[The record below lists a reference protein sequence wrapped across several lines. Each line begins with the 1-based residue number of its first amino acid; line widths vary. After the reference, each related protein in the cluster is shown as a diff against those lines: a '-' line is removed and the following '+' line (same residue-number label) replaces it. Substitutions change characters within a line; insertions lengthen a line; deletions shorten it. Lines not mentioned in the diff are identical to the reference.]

1 MRSRYEVL
9 WFALAVFFASE
20 VCVVP
25 ASGEDAGDVE
35 DVEEVEEADD
45 DEIVVYELEAITV
58 TGSRIKSQD
67 DLTPAPVIVMSR
79 DEIKVRGLASI
90 GDVLQTLTVQSNA
103 INTQA
108 NNGGDGSTRIS
119 LRGLGAHRTLV
130 LLNGR
135 RFVPGGTGANSS
147 VDLNAI
153 PASAV
158 ERVEVLKDG
167 ASAVYGSDAVGG
179 VVNVI
184 TRAETEGLEFE
195 IYQGVAG
202 EGDGETLDVSVTAG
216 LKSEK
221 GSVLFSAG
229 YHNQDPVWTGDRPF
243 STEDKSYDWEKN
255 DGTYATSG
263 SSATPEGHI
272 IDRTGNPGNAA
283 WQAVVTAAGE
293 NAGDYHRDPNGG
305 WRPFNWAGNSSDGSG
320 DLYNYQPENYLYT
333 PQTRYTTFLSGS
345 YEFAQEAKGFFEVSY
360 TNRRSDQKLAPTP
373 LFIISE
379 GLSVSSTNRYN
390 EYGRDFYDV
399 RRRFVEA
406 GNRNFLQDIKTY
418 RIVLG
423 AEYSH
428 RGIDADLSYAYGS
441 SEGTNINEGRFLL
454 SNLAYALGP
463 EEECAA
469 IGGCVPLDLLHG
481 AGTITQEMLDYIQ
494 YTGIATGY
502 TRQKI
507 LQLNLT
513 GQIAE
518 LPAGPLGVAAGV
530 STRWEAGAYIPD
542 PVTKSGNTTGSK
554 QESTEGA
561 YSVRALYGEASVPV
575 YRTDAAGLDLTAA
588 GRAFDY
594 DTFGRGFTFEAGA
607 RCVLPRGLTLRATI
621 SNAFRAPGIAEMFL
635 GQSDSF
641 PLVSDPCS
649 VVDEA
654 GSTRTLTAEQRRNC
668 AAAGVP
674 PDFEDSRAQLRAKVG
689 GSTDLD
695 PETAAMITAGLVYQ
709 PEYAENLDIAIS
721 YYTNKIED
729 VIGALSAGLIL
740 SNCYSQETPSYCD
753 QIVRDPN
760 TKLITTIF
768 SQGANVGETETSGLD
783 IELDYTVDTP
793 LGILTTRTESNLL
806 FKFEQLVPA
815 PDGLELV
822 KGRGYYDLGVF
833 PRWRHALTSGLSQPR
848 VSVGVNWK
856 YVGGFLECED
866 DDCKG
871 LYREDVSETPV
882 SRDVSANST
891 FGLYGTYRLGNR
903 MGASVLT
910 VGINNI
916 FNQRPAVI
924 FNGFLGTSDSSTY
937 DFMGRYLYVRLSH
950 YL

>member
-1 MRSRYEVL
+1 MWIRHAVL
-9 WFALAVFFASE
+9 RLLLAAFCICSAASTQ
-20 VCVVP
+20 
-25 ASGEDAGDVE
+25 ASGEDSNDVDDAEE
-35 DVEEVEEADD
+35 DEQKKDEE
-45 DEIVVYELEAITV
+45 IVYELEAITV
-58 TGSRIKSQD
+58 TGSRIKSD
-67 DLTPAPVIVMSR
+67 ELLTPAPVIVLTR

-167 ASAVYGSDAVGG
+167 ASAVYGSDAIGG

-184 TRAETEGLEFE
+184 TRSGTEGLEFE
-195 IYQGVAG
+195 FYQGTSG
-202 EGDGETLDVSVTAG
+202 EGDGETLDISVTAG
-216 LKSEK
+216 LKSEN

-229 YHNQDPVWTGDRPF
+229 YHSQGPVWTGDRSF
-243 STEDKSYDWEKN
+243 STEDKSYDWQKN
-255 DGTYATSG
+255 DGTYAASG

-272 IDRTGNPGNAA
+272 NDLTGDPGNEA
-283 WQAVVTAAGE
+283 WQAVVSAAGE
-293 NAGDYHRDPNGG
+293 GDADYHRDPNRG

-333 PQTRYTTFLSGS
+333 PQTRYTTFLGGS
-345 YEFAQEAKGFFEVSY
+345 YEFAPEAKSFFEVSY
-360 TNRRSDQKLAPTP
+360 TNRQSDQKLAPTP
-373 LFIISE
+373 LFTLSE
-379 GLSVSSTNRYN
+379 GLSISSTNVYN
-390 EYGRDFYDV
+390 EFGREFYDV

-406 GNRNFLQDIKTY
+406 GNRNYIQDINTY

-423 AEYSH
+423 LEYPLM
-428 RGIDADLSYAYGS
+428 GFNTDLSYTYGR
-441 SEGTNINEGRFLL
+441 SEGTNINEGRFIR
-454 SNLAYALGP
+454 SNLAHALGP
-463 EEECAA
+463 AEECAA
-469 IGGCVPLDLLHG
+469 IADCVPLDLLHG

-502 TRQKI
+502 TKQKI
-507 LQLNLT
+507 LQWNLNGT
-513 GQIAE
+513 IAE

-530 STRWEAGAYIPD
+530 SSRWEAGAYLPD
-542 PVTKSGNTTGSK
+542 PVTNSGNTTGSK

-561 YSVRALYGEASVPV
+561 YSVRALYGEASVPL
-575 YRTDAAGLDLTAA
+575 YRAEATGMDLTAA

-594 DTFGRGFTFEAGA
+594 DSFGSGFTYEAGA
-607 RCVLPRGLTLRATI
+607 RCELPRGLTLRATI
-621 SNAFRAPGIAEMFL
+621 SNAFRAPGISEMFL
-635 GQSDSF
+635 GQSDAF

-654 GSTRTLTAEQRRNC
+654 GSTRSLTAEQQRNC

-674 PDFEDSRAQLRAKVG
+674 ADFQDSRAQLRAKVG
-689 GSTDLD
+689 GSTDLE

-729 VIGALSAGLIL
+729 VIGALPAGLIL

-783 IELDYTVDTP
+783 IELDYRVGTP

-806 FKFEQLVPA
+806 FKYEQLVPA
-815 PDGLELV
+815 PGGLELV
-822 KGRGYYDLGVF
+822 KGTGYYDLGVF
-833 PRWRHALTSGLSQPR
+833 PRWRHALTAGLSQPR
-848 VSVGVNWK
+848 VSFGLNLK

-882 SRDVSANST
+882 SRKVSPNST
-891 FGLYGTYRLGNR
+891 LGVYGTYRLGTR
-903 MGASVLT
+903 AGASVLS
-910 VGINNI
+910 VGINNV
-916 FNQRPAVI
+916 FNQRPSVI
-924 FNGFLGTSDSSTY
+924 FNGFLGTSDASTY
-937 DFMGRYLYVRLSH
+937 DFMGRYLYARLSH

>member
-1 MRSRYEVL
+1 MQIHLKLLRFVL
-9 WFALAVFFASE
+9 VLSLVGSAFAFQASAE
-20 VCVVP
+20 
-25 ASGEDAGDVE
+25 ETD
-35 DVEEVEEADD
+35 DVEEGTEAEETA
-45 DEIVVYELEAITV
+45 EGELIVYELDAITV
-58 TGSRIKSQD
+58 TGSRIKGED
-67 DLTPAPVIVMSR
+67 VLTPAPVIVMSR

-184 TRAETEGLEFE
+184 TRAGTEGLEFE
-195 IYQGVAG
+195 VYRGVAG
-202 EGDGETLDVSVTAG
+202 AGDGETLDISVTAG

-229 YHNQDPVWTGDRPF
+229 YHNQAPVWTGDRPF
-243 STEDKSYDWEKN
+243 STEDKTYDWEKN

-272 IDRTGNPGNAA
+272 IDRTGEPGNAA
-283 WQAVVTAAGE
+283 WQAVAAAAGE
-293 NAGDYHRDPNGG
+293 DAGDYHLDPNAG

-333 PQTRYTTFLSGS
+333 PQTRYTTFLSGT
-345 YEFAQEAKGFFEVSY
+345 YEFAPDADGFFEVSY

-373 LFIISE
+373 LFTIGE
-379 GLSVSSTNRYN
+379 GLSVSSTNIYN
-390 EYGRDFYDV
+390 EFGRDFYDV

-406 GNRNFLQDIKTY
+406 GNRNFLQDINTY

-423 AEYSH
+423 MEFPIS
-428 RGIDADLSYAYGS
+428 GFDADVSYSYGR
-441 SEGTNINEGRFLL
+441 SEGTSINEGQFVRSHLL
-454 SNLAYALGP
+454 HALGP
-463 EEECAA
+463 AEECAA
-469 IGGCVPLDLLHG
+469 LDDCVPLDLLHG

-494 YTGIATGY
+494 YAGIATGY
-502 TRQKI
+502 SKQKI
-507 LQLNLT
+507 LQLNVT
-513 GQIAE
+513 GQLAD

-530 STRWEAGAYIPD
+530 SSRWEAGAFLPD
-542 PVTKSGNTTGSK
+542 PVTRSGNTTGSK
-554 QESTEGA
+554 QEATEGA
-561 YSVRALYGEASVPV
+561 YSVRALYGETSVPV
-575 YRTDAAGLDLTAA
+575 YRAEAAGLDLTAA

-594 DTFGRGFTFEAGA
+594 DTFGSGFTYEAGA
-607 RCVLPRGLTLRATI
+607 RCGLPRGLTLRATI

-635 GQSDSF
+635 GQSDAF

-654 GSTRTLTAEQRRNC
+654 GSARTLTAEQQRNC

-689 GSTDLD
+689 GSTELD

-709 PEYAENLDIAIS
+709 PDFVDYLDFALT

-729 VIGALSAGLIL
+729 VIGALPAGLIL
-740 SNCYSQETPSYCD
+740 SNCYSQVTPSYCD
-753 QIVRDPN
+753 QIERDPN

-768 SQGANVGETETSGLD
+768 SQAANVGETETSGLD
-783 IELDYTVDTP
+783 IELDYRIDTP
-793 LGILTTRTESNLL
+793 LGFLTTRTESNLL
-806 FKFEQLVPA
+806 FKYEQLVPA
-815 PDGLELV
+815 PGGLELV

-833 PRWRHALTSGLSQPR
+833 PRWRHALTAGLSQPL
-848 VSVGVNWK
+848 VAFGLNLK

-882 SRDVSANST
+882 SRQVNSNTTLDV
-891 FGLYGTYRLGNR
+891 YGTYRLGTR
-903 MGASVLT
+903 AGASVLT
-910 VGINNI
+910 VGVNNV

-924 FNGFLGTSDSSTY
+924 FNGFLGTSDASTY
-937 DFMGRYLYVRLSH
+937 DFMGRYLYARLSH
-950 YL
+950 FL

>member
-1 MRSRYEVL
+1 MQFQLTVL
-9 WFALAVFFASE
+9 RLVLAVLCISAASFTPTSAEE
-20 VCVVP
+20 VEN
-25 ASGEDAGDVE
+25 AKE
-35 DVEEVEEADD
+35 VEEVEE
-45 DEIVVYELEAITV
+45 EVIVYEMDAITV
-58 TGSRIKSQD
+58 TGSRIKGD
-67 DLTPAPVIVMSR
+67 ELLTPAPVIVLTR

-167 ASAVYGSDAVGG
+167 ASAVYGSDAIGG

-184 TRAETEGLEFE
+184 TRSGTEGLEFE
-195 IYQGVAG
+195 FYQGTSG
-202 EGDGETLDVSVTAG
+202 EGDGETLDISVTAG

-229 YHNQDPVWTGDRPF
+229 YHNQGPVWTGDRSF
-243 STEDKSYDWEKN
+243 STEDKSYDWETN
-255 DGTYATSG
+255 DGTYAASG

-272 IDRTGNPGNAA
+272 IDRTGDPGNEA
-283 WQAVVTAAGE
+283 WQAVVSAAGE
-293 NAGDYHRDPNGG
+293 GDGDYHRDPGKG

-333 PQTRYTTFLSGS
+333 PQTRYTTFLGGS
-345 YEFAQEAKGFFEVSY
+345 YEFAPEAKSFFEVSY
-360 TNRRSDQKLAPTP
+360 TNRQSDQKLAPTP

-379 GLSVSSTNRYN
+379 GLSISSMNVYN
-390 EYGRDFYDV
+390 EFGREFYDV

-406 GNRNFLQDIKTY
+406 GNRNYIQDINTY

-423 AEYSH
+423 LEYPLM
-428 RGIDADLSYAYGS
+428 GFNTDLSYTYGR
-441 SEGTNINEGRFLL
+441 SEGTNINEGRFIR
-454 SNLAYALGP
+454 SNLAHALGP
-463 EEECAA
+463 AEECAA
-469 IGGCVPLDLLHG
+469 IADCVPLDLLHG
-481 AGTITQEMLDYIQ
+481 AGTITQDMLDYIQ

-502 TRQKI
+502 TKQKI
-507 LQLNLT
+507 LQWNLT
-513 GQIAE
+513 GTIAE

-530 STRWEAGAYIPD
+530 SSRWEAGAYLPD

-561 YSVRALYGEASVPV
+561 YSVRALYGEASVPLF
-575 YRTDAAGLDLTAA
+575 RAEATGLDLTAA

-594 DTFGRGFTFEAGA
+594 DSFGSGFTYEAGA
-607 RCVLPRGLTLRATI
+607 RCELPRGLTLRATI
-621 SNAFRAPGIAEMFL
+621 SNAFRAPGISEMFL
-635 GQSDSF
+635 GQSDAF

-654 GSTRTLTAEQRRNC
+654 GSTRSLTAEQQRNC

-674 PDFEDSRAQLRAKVG
+674 ADFQDSRAQLRAKVG
-689 GSTDLD
+689 GSTDLE

-729 VIGALSAGLIL
+729 VIGALPAGLIL

-783 IELDYTVDTP
+783 IELDYRVDTP
-793 LGILTTRTESNLL
+793 FGMLTTRTESNLL
-806 FKFEQLVPA
+806 FKYEQLVPA
-815 PDGLELV
+815 PGGLELV
-822 KGRGYYDLGVF
+822 KGTGYYDLGVF
-833 PRWRHALTSGLSQPR
+833 PRWRHALTAGLSQPR
-848 VSVGVNWK
+848 VSFGLNLK
-856 YVGGFLECED
+856 HVGGFLECED

-882 SRDVSANST
+882 SRKVSPNST
-891 FGLYGTYRLGNR
+891 LGVYGTYRLGTR
-903 MGASVLT
+903 AGASVLS
-910 VGINNI
+910 VGINNV
-916 FNQRPAVI
+916 FNQRPSVI
-924 FNGFLGTSDSSTY
+924 FNGFLGTSDASTY
-937 DFMGRYLYVRLSH
+937 DFMGRYLYMRLSH

>member
-1 MRSRYEVL
+1 MRIKLKVL
-9 WFALAVFFASE
+9 RFVLAILFSGGAYGLPASAEDIDDARDVEASE
-20 VCVVP
+20 ETEK
-25 ASGEDAGDVE
+25 EDAF
-35 DVEEVEEADD
+35 
-45 DEIVVYELEAITV
+45 VYELEAITV
-58 TGSRIKSQD
+58 TGSRIKSEAL
-67 DLTPAPVIVMSR
+67 LTPAPVVVMSR

-195 IYQGVAG
+195 VYRGVSG
-202 EGDGETLDVSVTAG
+202 KGDGETLDVSVTAG
-216 LKSEK
+216 LKSDK

-229 YHNQDPVWTGDRPF
+229 YHNQRPVWTGDRPF
-243 STEDKSYDWEKN
+243 STEDKTYDWEKN

-272 IDRTGNPGNAA
+272 IDRTGHAGNDA
-283 WQAVVTAAGE
+283 WQAVVTAAGQD
-293 NAGDYHRDPNGG
+293 AGNYHLDPNTG

-333 PQTRYTTFLSGS
+333 PQARYATFLSGA
-345 YEFAQEAKGFFEVSY
+345 YEFAPEANGFFEVSY
-360 TNRRSDQKLAPTP
+360 TNRQSDQKLAPTP
-373 LFIISE
+373 LFTISE
-379 GLSVSSTNRYN
+379 GISIAATNVYN
-390 EYGRDFYDV
+390 EFGRVFYDV

-406 GNRNFLQDIKTY
+406 GNRNSLQDINTY

-423 AEYSH
+423 LEYPLS
-428 RGIDADLSYAYGS
+428 GFDVDLSYSYGR
-441 SEGTNINEGRFLL
+441 SEGTNINEGRFILN
-454 SNLAYALGP
+454 NLGHALGP
-463 EEECAA
+463 AEECAA
-469 IGGCVPLDLLHG
+469 IAGCVPLDLLHG

-494 YTGIATGY
+494 YTGIARGY
-502 TRQKI
+502 TRQKVV
-507 LQLNLT
+507 QMNAT
-513 GQIAE
+513 GTIAE
-518 LPAGPLGVAAGV
+518 LPAGPLAAAAGV
-530 STRWEAGAYIPD
+530 SSRWEAGAYLPD
-542 PVTKSGNTTGSK
+542 PITRLGNTTGNK
-554 QESTEGA
+554 QEATEGA

-575 YRTDAAGLDLTAA
+575 FRGDAAGLDLTAA

-594 DTFGRGFTFEAGA
+594 DTFGSGFTYEAGA
-607 RCVLPRGLTLRATI
+607 RCDLPRGLTLRATI
-621 SNAFRAPGIAEMFL
+621 SNAFRAPGISEMFL
-635 GQSDSF
+635 GQSDAF

-654 GSTRTLTAEQRRNC
+654 GNPRTLTAEQQRNC

-674 PDFEDSRAQLRAKVG
+674 PDFQDSRAQLRAKVG

-709 PEYAENLDIAIS
+709 PDFIEDLDIAVS
-721 YYTNKIED
+721 YYTNRIED
-729 VIGALSAGLIL
+729 VIGALPAGLIL
-740 SNCYSQETPSYCD
+740 SNCYSQETSSYCD
-753 QIVRDPN
+753 QIERDPN
-760 TKLITTIF
+760 TNLITTIF
-768 SQGANVGETETSGLD
+768 SQSDNVGETETSGLD
-783 IELDYTVDTP
+783 IEFDYTTDTP
-793 LGILTTRTESNLL
+793 LGILSARMESNLL
-806 FKFEQLVPA
+806 FKYEQLVPA
-815 PDGLELV
+815 PGGLELV

-833 PRWRHALTSGLSQPR
+833 PRWRHALTAGLSLPR
-848 VSVGVNWK
+848 VAFGLNWK
-856 YVGGFLECED
+856 FVGGFRECED
-866 DDCKG
+866 GDCKG

-882 SRDVSANST
+882 SREVGSNNT
-891 FGLYGTYRLGNR
+891 IGLYGTYRLGTR
-903 MGASVLT
+903 AGASVLT
-910 VGINNI
+910 AGVNNV
-916 FNQRPAVI
+916 FNQAPAVI

-937 DFMGRYLYVRLSH
+937 DFMGRYVYLRLSH
-950 YL
+950 FL